1 MHQRSTLPAIALLA
15 VAALSALTG
24 CSDDTPVASDPG
36 PATSPTAP
44 ATTPAALTDAVL
56 LTDDDTVYSD
66 GADWFRLG
74 TGDEDLD
81 GNGDLAHPCVPDG
94 LTGTGATSVVRADFE
109 LRNTS
114 DPSVEVTSDLMVEL
128 VAQYADEAA
137 AEAAWSTVNGLLE
150 ECADRPEAI
159 TDYRALQTR
168 KVDVPGADAVITDS
182 HFGPVPREVDPNGD
196 AAYIMETG
204 VLRRGDRLVLLT
216 SVVVGQDYDFV
227 GGTPVERML
236 PKASRRLA
244 NS

>member
-1 MHQRSTLPAIALLA
+1 MLQRSPLPAIALVTL
-15 VAALSALTG
+15 AALSALTG
-24 CSDDTPVASDPG
+24 CSDDTPVAADPG
-36 PATSPTAP
+36 PTTSPTAP
-44 ATTPAALTDAVL
+44 ATTPAPLTGAVL

-94 LTGTGATSVVRADFE
+94 LTRTGATSVVRADFE
-109 LRNTS
+109 LRNS
-114 DPSVEVTSDLMVEL
+114 ADPGVEVTGDLMVEL

-150 ECADRPEAI
+150 ECVDRPAAI

-168 KVDVPGADAVITDS
+168 KVAVPGSDAVLTDS
-182 HFGPVPREVDPNGD
+182 HFGPVPPEVDPTGD

-236 PKASRRLA
+236 PKAARRVA
-244 NS
+244 ES